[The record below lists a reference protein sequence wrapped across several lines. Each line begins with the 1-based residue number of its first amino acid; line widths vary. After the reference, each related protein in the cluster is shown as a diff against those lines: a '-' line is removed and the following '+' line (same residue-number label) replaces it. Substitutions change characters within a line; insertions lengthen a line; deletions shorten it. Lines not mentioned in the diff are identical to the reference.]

1 LFSTIQ
7 LLPELRATAS
17 ANIRPTRSLE
27 APGVKGTTKRVTASA
42 CANTVGIPPLRASV
56 AQPNKVRRF
65 IVMLWGEGCNVISWV
80 S

>member
-27 APGVKGTTKRVTASA
+27 APGVKGTTKRVTASV
-42 CANTVGIPPLRASV
+42 CAKAVGMPALKASE
-56 AQPNKVRRF
+56 APPNKVLRF
-65 IVMLWGEGCNVISWV
+65 IVMLWSGWIGVNV
-80 S
+80 